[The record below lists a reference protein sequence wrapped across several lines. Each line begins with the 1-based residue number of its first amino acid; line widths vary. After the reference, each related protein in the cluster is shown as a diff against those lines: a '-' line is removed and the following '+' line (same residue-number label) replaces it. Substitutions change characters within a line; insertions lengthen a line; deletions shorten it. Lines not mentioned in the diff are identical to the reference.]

1 MKALTVTIALALSM
15 ISFSY
20 GETSPEKTSAIKAMF
35 QITGM
40 DKQMTGGFEAM
51 LPVVNQLSAQ
61 LQLNS
66 EEAEELKTIYR
77 DWFEH
82 DVDRQLIIDK
92 IIELYDE
99 AFTIEEI
106 QILTDFYKTP
116 TGQKFIKQ
124 SPELMKAAAEVG
136 MQEAQNKQCK
146 LMERLQS
153 FIEKRKK

>member
-1 MKALTVTIALALSM
+1 
-15 ISFSY
+15 
-20 GETSPEKTSAIKAMF
+20 MF